1 MSEPHP
7 IRKEPLL
14 TAGWCGLLAAELN
27 AHAGAKVRAVHQDDP
42 DRFRIALEEDEGR
55 SDIWIELSGPSSHV
69 RLIRPR
75 KAPRQPSP
83 LAAAMR
89 KHLSHARLDR
99 VLHIQG
105 ERVIGLAFTRA
116 DTHPLLW
123 IELFGHQA
131 NWYLVAED
139 GTLLLTPRGAV
150 ARRRGVR
157 KGEAFEPMAPKADP
171 HPAPDL
177 PPDTRPSEAFLQRL
191 KDRLRPAVR
200 ASGREQL
207 LRRVQKALKQLDKET
222 GKVKPRAEEA
232 GRAELLRK
240 EAELLQASFHLLKP
254 GLAQVTVPDYTVN
267 PPTEHVI
274 ELDPK
279 APPGEQVKRRFE
291 RARKLDR
298 TAEHARERLAEIDV
312 ERTALESA
320 REGLQQ
326 ADEGADL
333 GALLEQLPEHL
344 RPALPGSKP
353 RQQAGKPGSRRE
365 AWRTYTSKDG
375 WPIQVGKSARESDEL
390 TMKKAKPWHLFLH
403 IRASQGSHVI
413 VPTPR
418 GKTVPKET
426 LLDAAE
432 LCCLFSQRKDA
443 EHNEVD
449 YVERRYVRKPR
460 GAAPGFVIYERE
472 KTLRV
477 QKDEARRDRLQ
488 RERPR

>member
-27 AHAGAKVRAVHQDDP
+27 EHAGAKVRAVHQDDP
-42 DRFRIALEEDEGR
+42 DRFRIALEEDDGR
-55 SDIWIELSGPSSHV
+55 ADIWIELSGPSSHI

-89 KHLSHARLDR
+89 KHLTHARLDQ
-99 VLHIQG
+99 VLHVQG
-105 ERVIGLAFTRA
+105 ERVIGLVFTRA
-116 DTHPLLW
+116 DTRPHLW

-131 NWYLVAED
+131 NWYLVADD

-157 KGEAFEPMAPKADP
+157 KGEPFEATAPKEDP
-171 HPAPDL
+171 HPRPEL
-177 PPDTRPSEAFLQRL
+177 PAGTRASEAFLQRL
-191 KDRLRPAVR
+191 KDRLRPAAQ

-207 LRRVQKALKQLDKET
+207 LRRVAKALKQLDKET
-222 GKVKPRAEEA
+222 TKVRARAEEA
-232 GRAELLRK
+232 SRAETLRR
-240 EAELLQASFHLLKP
+240 EAELLQASFHLLRP
-254 GLAQVTVPDYTVN
+254 GLDRVTVPDYTVD
-267 PPTEHVI
+267 PPSEHVI

-298 TAEHARERLAEIDV
+298 TAEHARERLAEIDG
-312 ERTALESA
+312 ERKALEGV
-320 REGLQQ
+320 RGELEQ
-326 ADEGADL
+326 AEEGADL
-333 GALLEQLPEHL
+333 APLIHQLPQHL

-353 RQQAGKPGSRRE
+353 RQSVGKAGSRRE

-390 TMKKAKPWHLFLH
+390 TMKKARPWHLFLH

-477 QKDEARRDRLQ
+477 QKDDARRDRLQ